1 MLKVQNV
8 EEMINSKTKMIW
20 IETPTNP
27 MMNIIDIKGMVSI
40 AKGKDIMVCVD
51 NTLALLIFKTLLTW
65 VPM

>member
-40 AKGKDIMVCVD
+40 ARKILWFV
-51 NTLALLIFKTLLTW
+51 LIILLLLIS
-65 VPM
+65 